1 MGLVQFMSSGVG
13 RVLRVVMGVVLIGL
27 GLAVVQGAA
36 GVILAIVGLVPI
48 AAGVF
53 DFCLLGA
60 LFGVP
65 LAGKAAR
72 ARLGAH

>member
-1 MGLVQFMSSGVG
+1 MGLVHFMSSGVG